1 MRTNNKGFTLIEL
14 VMVIVILGILAA
26 VAIPRFANLSSNAKA
41 SSLQGAVG
49 AVKSGVVTFLGE
61 NSNYPTNLAST
72 AADSLILNSDDFT
85 ITSGATVSGGT
96 EYPEGGGT
104 LSSDATGDDYCI
116 SDANDN
122 YVHIQYDETTGTVY
136 GPTNW

>member
-1 MRTNNKGFTLIEL
+1 MKSNNRGFTLIEL

-26 VAIPRFANLSSNAKA
+26 VAIPRFANLSDNARK
-41 SSLQGAVG
+41 STFQGAVG

-61 NSNYPTNLAST
+61 HSSYPTNLAST
-72 AADSLILNSDDFT
+72 DADSLILNSDDFT
-85 ITSGATVSGGT
+85 ITTGASVSDGT
-96 EYPEGGGT
+96 QYPEGGT